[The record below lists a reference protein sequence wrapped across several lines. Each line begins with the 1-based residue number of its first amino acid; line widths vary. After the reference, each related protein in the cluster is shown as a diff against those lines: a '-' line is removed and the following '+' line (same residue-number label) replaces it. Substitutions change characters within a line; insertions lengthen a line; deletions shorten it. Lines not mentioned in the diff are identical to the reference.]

1 MHKIAVFMFYGIY
14 DTACLKNDNVILE
27 KKKTTKKKT
36 CHVNVIPEN
45 CVVIMWLNPL
55 RVREYSWDNLD
66 RKTLNFCAVFEVIY
80 QTRERVFHPGYQNTE
95 KYVEKTRRS

>member
-27 KKKTTKKKT
+27 KEKTTLKKNLPCERHSGK
-36 CHVNVIPEN
+36 

-55 RVREYSWDNLD
+55 RAREYSWDNLD
-66 RKTLNFCAVFEVIY
+66 RKTLNFCAVFES
-80 QTRERVFHPGYQNTE
+80 HL
-95 KYVEKTRRS
+95 